1 MKKPSLLY
9 SLSLIYCGIVG
20 LLFSISNIIGFT
32 LPRVLMIIL
41 AVIDVAAIVFLLF
54 GLIKMLR
61 EKE

>member
-1 MKKPSLLY
+1 MKKPSILY

-20 LLFSISNIIGFT
+20 LLFSTSNIIGFT

-41 AVIDVAAIVFLLF
+41 AVIDIAAIVFLLF